1 MQKLPKQHPA
11 SFRSRLFIC
20 RGVIV
25 FHESKTSVFQI
36 LKTAVFRNP
45 HSFANSSKTTRFYY
59 VLTTIR
65 CRNLPHFAAICHGLL
80 TIVKLPGFY
89 YVFTTNRCRN
99 LPHFAPICHFSHFSW
114 QNVSA
119 GSALII
125 TANQGIVRQI
135 GAPERR
141 ISY

>member
-45 HSFANSSKTTRFYY
+45 HSFANSSKTTRFLLRFDYDS
-59 VLTTIR
+59 LPQLAAFCTDLPFQPFFMAECD
-65 CRNLPHFAAICHGLL
+65 CRKSPDYRGKSRHCA
-80 TIVKLPGFY
+80 
-89 YVFTTNRCRN
+89 
-99 LPHFAPICHFSHFSW
+99 
-114 QNVSA
+114 
-119 GSALII
+119 
-125 TANQGIVRQI
+125 ANQ
-135 GAPERR
+135 
-141 ISY
+141 ST

>member
-45 HSFANSSKTTRFYY
+45 HSFANSSKTTRFLLRFDYDS
-59 VLTTIR
+59 
-65 CRNLPHFAAICHGLL
+65 LP
-80 TIVKLPGFY
+80 
-89 YVFTTNRCRN
+89 
-99 LPHFAPICHFSHFSW
+99 
-114 QNVSA
+114 
-119 GSALII
+119 
-125 TANQGIVRQI
+125 
-135 GAPERR
+135 
-141 ISY
+141 